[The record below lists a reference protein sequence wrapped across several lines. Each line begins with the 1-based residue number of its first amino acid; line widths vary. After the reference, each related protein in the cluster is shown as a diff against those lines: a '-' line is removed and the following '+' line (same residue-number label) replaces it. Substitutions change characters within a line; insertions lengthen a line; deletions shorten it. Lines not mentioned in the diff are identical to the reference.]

1 MSRSKRT
8 LRVMAEDALVKK
20 KVFFVMARRDWE
32 LLHEISC
39 YIRDDVDPA
48 LALTDPSRYRLL
60 REAVTHCHVQGLT
73 HMTPER
79 IRAVTGWTPED
90 VRRPAL
96 SAGLKSKSSEE
107 PAGLSVPSATPP

>member
-8 LRVMAEDALVKK
+8 LRVTAEDALARG
-20 KVFFVMARRDWE
+20 KVFSVMAQRDWE
-32 LLHEISC
+32 LLHEIAR

-60 REAVTHCHVQGLT
+60 REAVTRCHVQGLT

-79 IRAVTGWTPED
+79 IRAVTGWAPDVHQPASSGGRKPET
-90 VRRPAL
+90 A
-96 SAGLKSKSSEE
+96 EE
-107 PAGLSVPSATPP
+107 PEGVSLP